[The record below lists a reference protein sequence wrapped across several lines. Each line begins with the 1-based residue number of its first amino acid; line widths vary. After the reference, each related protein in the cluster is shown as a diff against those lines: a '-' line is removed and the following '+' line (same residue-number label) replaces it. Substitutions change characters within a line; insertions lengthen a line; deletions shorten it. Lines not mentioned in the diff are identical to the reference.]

1 MTKTNFL
8 QGIYLPLFWKYKKYK
23 KGMNVIT
30 IPNLL
35 TFFRISLIPIFLT
48 IITFYSKETDY
59 LRNWGFIICVV
70 AIVTDLSDGY
80 IARKFNLCSE
90 LGARLDPLADKLAV
104 NLSLAFI
111 ASNTSFEFPI
121 PLWFPPLVLF
131 RDTVLVVGTYLI
143 SRKLTQ
149 VKVTPRFWGKI
160 TSFVLSI
167 YIAIVLLQIRI
178 LVIIFLSLSTILTL
192 LSLIDYLWV
201 GMHFALKYRT
211 SDEKVVL

>member
-1 MTKTNFL
+1 M
-8 QGIYLPLFWKYKKYK
+8 
-23 KGMNVIT
+23 T

-35 TFFRISLIPIFLT
+35 TFFRIFLIPIFLA
-48 IITFYSKETDY
+48 IITFYTKETEY
-59 LRNWGFIICVV
+59 LRYVGFAICII
-70 AIVTDLSDGY
+70 AIITDLSDGY

-111 ASNTSFEFPI
+111 ASNTAFDYPI

-149 VKVTPRFWGKI
+149 VKVMPRFWGKI
-160 TSFVLSI
+160 TSFVLSL
-167 YIAIVLLQIRI
+167 YIAIVLLQIKI
-178 LVIIFLSLSTILTL
+178 LVLIFLVLSMFLTL
-192 LSLIDYLWV
+192 LSLFDYLWV
-201 GMHFALKYRT
+201 GIRFALNYQITDGKNT
-211 SDEKVVL
+211 I